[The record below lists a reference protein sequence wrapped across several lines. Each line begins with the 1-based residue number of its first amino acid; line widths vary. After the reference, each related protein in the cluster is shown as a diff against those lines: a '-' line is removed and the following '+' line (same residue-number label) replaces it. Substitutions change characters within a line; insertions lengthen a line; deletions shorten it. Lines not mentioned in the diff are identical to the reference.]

1 MSDVAPEAEARI
13 LRYHREFV
21 RNENRKTLEELR
33 EAMDADPSLRP
44 RVVAMLIDHAKSK
57 PMRRAA

>member
-1 MSDVAPEAEARI
+1 MSDVAPEVEARI
-13 LRYHREFV
+13 LRYHREFIDAG
-21 RNENRKTLEELR
+21 NRRTLEELR

-44 RVVAMLIDHAKSK
+44 RVVAMLIDHAKSR

>member
-1 MSDVAPEAEARI
+1 MSDVTPEVEARI
-13 LRYHREFV
+13 LRYHREHI
-21 RNENRKTLEELR
+21 RNENRKTLDDLR

-44 RVVAMLIDHAKSK
+44 RVVAMLIDHAKNK